1 MTVATSRSEGLST
14 MPSSITRQ
22 PSLTTGKKMNW
33 MISSG
38 LSLGGCPLNS
48 PAFFLDSSTIGAKSL
63 SADAF
68 RLDLHRLASIHLWFE
83 HLCNVLSES

>member
-1 MTVATSRSEGLST
+1 MKKTNLYAGKPMDMTVATSRSEGLST
-14 MPSSITRQ
+14 MPSSMTLQ

-38 LSLGGCPLNS
+38 VSLGACPLNR
-48 PAFFLDSSTIGAKSL
+48 PAFFLDSSTMGAKSL

-68 RLDLHRLASIHLWFE
+68 RL
-83 HLCNVLSES
+83 